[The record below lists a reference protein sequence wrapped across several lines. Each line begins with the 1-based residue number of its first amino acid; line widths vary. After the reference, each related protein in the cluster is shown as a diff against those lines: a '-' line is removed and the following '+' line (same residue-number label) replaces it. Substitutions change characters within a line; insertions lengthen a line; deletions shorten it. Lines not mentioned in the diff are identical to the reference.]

1 VPGGAQGLVGWAVAV
16 GRKSRGGSRQHVPL
30 GTVQQVDSTQ
40 PAGRDLPTYHL
51 LRVVQQTVLQPYGF
65 RGQETHLLPLVPD
78 IITAVHPQQ
87 QLLVCDPPEGKFVFV
102 SVCTITLNTTYTFST
117 A

>member
-1 VPGGAQGLVGWAVAV
+1 MPGGAQGLLGWTVAA
-16 GRKSRGGSRQHVPL
+16 GKKKRGHGSSHGKQHVPL

-65 RGQETHLLPLVPD
+65 QGQETHLLPMVAD
-78 IITAVHPQQ
+78 IITAVYPQQ
-87 QLLVCDPPEGKFVFV
+87 QLLVCHPPEGKFV
-102 SVCTITLNTTYTFST
+102 CERMW
-117 A
+117 